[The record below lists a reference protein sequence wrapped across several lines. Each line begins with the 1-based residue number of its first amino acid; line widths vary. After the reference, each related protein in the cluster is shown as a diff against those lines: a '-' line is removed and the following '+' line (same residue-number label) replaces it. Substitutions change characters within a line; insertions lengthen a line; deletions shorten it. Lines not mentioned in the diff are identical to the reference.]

1 MLGFGIKNLGM
12 YTKINVCKVRNLAGF
27 TLIELMIVVSVIGL
41 LAAIG
46 LPSYQE
52 LIQNTQIRSAAESIQ
67 TGLQKARIEAV
78 KRNVQVKFVL
88 GANSAWTISCVTA
101 AQCADLAGGIF
112 EIRSA
117 KEGASTN
124 INVTPDV
131 AGSDTIIFTNLGTVL
146 PSPPAPTVPFTQLTI
161 DSTLIPSND
170 TRDLSIRLSAGGF
183 SRLCDPYTGLSVTD
197 PRKC

>member
-1 MLGFGIKNLGM
+1 MLGFEIKNLGM